1 MTKLLEVENL
11 SVFYGSHQ
19 VLKDLSFVIEQG
31 DYIGLVG
38 ANGSG
43 KTTLVKAMLGL
54 LPISKGSINQF
65 GIVDTRQDIGYLPQ
79 VAVTGNTLFP
89 AEVHEVV
96 AVGLLGTKKFPKRF
110 NKEDDKK
117 VNTILKK
124 LDIHHLKHNKIG
136 DLSGGQ
142 QQRVLLARAMVSNPK
157 LLILDEPTSAL
168 DPKVRSDFFALIKSI
183 NEKNNTSII
192 LVSHDLG
199 SIMKCS
205 KKIML
210 LDRELIYFGSTGEFS
225 IDDSFKEFDHFG
237 INSEVHVHD

>member
-1 MTKLLEVENL
+1 MTKLLEVKNL
-11 SVFYGSHQ
+11 SVSYGNNQ
-19 VLKDLSFVIEQG
+19 VLKDVSFIIENG

-43 KTTLVKAMLGL
+43 KTTLIKAMLGL
-54 LPISKGSINQF
+54 IPITKGSISQF
-65 GIVDTRQDIGYLPQ
+65 GIIDKRQDIGYLPQ

-110 NKEDDKK
+110 NKEDDNK
-117 VNTILKK
+117 VNMILKK
-124 LDIHHLKHNKIG
+124 LAIYHLKHIKIG

-168 DPKVRSDFFALIKSI
+168 DPKVRSDFFGLIKSI
-183 NEKNNTSII
+183 NEKNNTSIL

-210 LDRELIYFGSTGEFS
+210 LDRELIYFGSTEEFS
-225 IDDSFKEFDHFG
+225 MDESFKEFDHFG
-237 INSEVHVHD
+237 INSEVHS

>member
-1 MTKLLEVENL
+1 MTKLLEVNNL
-11 SVFYGSHQ
+11 SVFYGSRQ
-19 VLKDLSFVIEQG
+19 VLKDVSFDIEEG

-43 KTTLVKAMLGL
+43 KTTLVKAILGL
-54 LPISKGSINQF
+54 LPISNGSINQF
-65 GIVDTRQDIGYLPQ
+65 GIVDTRQEIGYLPQ
-79 VAVTGNTLFP
+79 VAVTGDTLFP

-96 AVGLLGTKKFPKRF
+96 AVGLLGTKKFPKRY

-117 VNTILKK
+117 IDAILKK
-124 LDIHHLKHNKIG
+124 LTIHQLKHNKIG

-205 KKIML
+205 KKIIL
-210 LDRELIYFGSTGEFS
+210 LDRELIYYGATEDFS
-225 IDDSFKEFDHFG
+225 IDESFKDFDHFG
-237 INSEVHVHD
+237 INSEVYND

>member
-1 MTKLLEVENL
+1 MSKLLEVKNL
-11 SVFYGSHQ
+11 SVYYGSNQ
-19 VLKDLSFVIEQG
+19 VLKDISFVIEQG

-54 LPISKGSINQF
+54 IPLEKGTINQF
-65 GIVDTRQDIGYLPQ
+65 GIVDKRQDIGYLPQ

-96 AVGLLGTKKFPKRF
+96 AVGLLGTKRFPKRL

-117 VNTILKK
+117 VNSILKK
-124 LDIHHLKHNKIG
+124 LAIYHLKHNKIG

-142 QQRVLLARAMVSNPK
+142 QQRVLLARAMVSDPK

-168 DPKVRSDFFALIKSI
+168 DPKVRSEFFALIKSI
-183 NEKNNTSII
+183 NENNDTSII

-210 LDRELIYFGSTGEFS
+210 LDRELIYYGATDKFS

-237 INSEVHVHD
+237 INSEVHIHD